1 MILGFK
7 KQFPDKIMAGTKNHT
22 IREDA
27 TNRWKVLMT
36 IHMATGVRTK
46 HYKCFKEEVCTGVQ
60 KIEIKWSHL
69 YKDAPRASV
78 SVDDKC
84 IGTYTNGYP
93 SGLLKVLAIN
103 DGFNSVEEFFDW
115 FRFDFEGK
123 IIHWTD
129 LRY

>member
-7 KQFPDKIMAGTKNHT
+7 KQFPDKIMAGTKKHT
-22 IREDA
+22 IREDVP
-27 TNRWKVLMT
+27 NRWQSLMK
-36 IHMATGVRTK
+36 IHMGTGVRTK
-46 HYKCFKEEVCTGVQ
+46 HYKCFKEAVCTGVQ
-60 KIEIKWSHL
+60 KIKITHGHGQVFVSIDDVFFYNSTE
-69 YKDAPRASV
+69 RTGSV
-78 SVDDKC
+78 MD
-84 IGTYTNGYP
+84 
-93 SGLLKVLAIN
+93 LKMLELAMN